1 MENEF
6 LEYMP
11 DTVIIR
17 PFAGRDSRNRPSYG
31 DPQRY
36 RCRIA
41 GQEVALRRSAAE
53 DSTVIYNVWTDGIP
67 VDVDRHPIEGAVVG
81 VFSVD
86 DDLTLPADIRLGD
99 QTPEIFS
106 VGRYPDPE
114 GIHHYRIQCG
124 FMYHRQTA

>member
-67 VDVDRHPIEGAVVG
+67 VDVDRHPHEGAAG
-81 VFSVD
+81 GG
-86 DDLTLPADIRLGD
+86 L
-99 QTPEIFS
+99 
-106 VGRYPDPE
+106 
-114 GIHHYRIQCG
+114 
-124 FMYHRQTA
+124 